1 MYTIVNDRK
10 YKNKNKL
17 VDKEQLFEIE
27 GFTMTSKRKGF
38 KINNSE
44 ITDIEVVSKKLAN
57 PIVSKK
63 VFKKYDKLILVLTDL
78 LVDDDDSGDSLR
90 EALNR
95 IEKFRLEIKIKY
107 RKYLKKKEL
116 EKMSKQLVKLKKEA
130 MIRLME
136 IQESYLDYINSNN
149 RTL

>member
-17 VDKEQLFEIE
+17 VDKEQLENIE
-27 GFTMTSKRKGF
+27 GFIMTPRKKGF

-57 PIVSKK
+57 PIVSRK
-63 VFKKYDKLILVLTDL
+63 VFKKYDKLILTLTDL
-78 LVDDDDSGDSLR
+78 LVDDDDTGDSLR

>member
-17 VDKEQLFEIE
+17 VDKEQLENIE
-27 GFTMTSKRKGF
+27 GFIMTSRRKGF

-44 ITDIEVVSKKLAN
+44 IADIEVVSKKLAN

-63 VFKKYDKLILVLTDL
+63 VFKKYDKLILTLTDL
-78 LVDDDDSGDSLR
+78 LVDDDDTGDSLR

-107 RKYLKKKEL
+107 GKYLKKKEL
-116 EKMSKQLVKLKKEA
+116 EKMYKQLVKLKKEA

>member
-17 VDKEQLFEIE
+17 VDKEQLENIE
-27 GFTMTSKRKGF
+27 GFIMASRRKGF

-44 ITDIEVVSKKLAN
+44 ITDIEVVNKKLAN

-63 VFKKYDKLILVLTDL
+63 VFKKYDKLILTLTDL
-78 LVDDDDSGDSLR
+78 LVDDDDTGDSLR